1 MTAYNI
7 NNDYVLNEFYKPDW
21 ESLHDFHAERRDRL
35 TRQAKSGTC
44 DNESFKL
51 NTILWDQI
59 KVDNAIC
66 LKCFDTYQHQTVGD
80 FLNWLLTGFDIS
92 ESIQQDL
99 KSRSFSS
106 LQDAKD
112 HLDGLY
118 TQISKEEEEKQ
129 QAEWE
134 AKMEEGRNYNSS
146 DFKRSP
152 NPNKP
157 DIPPLT
163 YSFWDKIKQRFYALL
178 D

>member
-1 MTAYNI
+1 MLI
-7 NNDYVLNEFYKPDW
+7 NFIAIPKDM
-21 ESLHDFHAERRDRL
+21 A
-35 TRQAKSGTC
+35 
-44 DNESFKL
+44 
-51 NTILWDQI
+51 TII
-59 KVDNAIC
+59 YTFA
-66 LKCFDTYQHQTVGD
+66 TVT
-80 FLNWLLTGFDIS
+80 TG
-92 ESIQQDL
+92 Q
-99 KSRSFSS
+99 SRSFSS